1 MLSKKELEIQILCEE
16 FYKVLGGF
24 DNVIS
29 FEKKVDAENIKSAV
43 DMLERNYPEIFWL
56 NGYSYSYYNHTTEV
70 VFNTIH
76 NYKPETLKKMNTE
89 LYHKTKEIVRITNK
103 PTDYEK
109 ILAVHD
115 YLVSHTVYT
124 LPKSEKGRALPHTA
138 YGCMVEGKAVCAGYS
153 KAFKLLMKAFK
164 IECGICSGIARKES
178 HAWNYVKLGGNY
190 YWIDVTWDDPVCR
203 EKKSEFE
210 KWIQHDYFLLNDDM
224 IFRTRKLNKTG
235 DFVPSCYSVKDNYF
249 VRNKLFFKD
258 YKFAEIDKLL
268 SARVKEGRIEMMFES
283 KRDLQ
288 NAVRDLFENNHFW
301 NAKIFEAKN
310 GRKGGSV
317 SYQSND
323 DLYTLRIIFKI
334 NP

>member
-1 MLSKKELEIQILCEE
+1 M
-16 FYKVLGGF
+16 
-24 DNVIS
+24 
-29 FEKKVDAENIKSAV
+29 
-43 DMLERNYPEIFWL
+43 
-56 NGYSYSYYNHTTEV
+56 
-70 VFNTIH
+70 
-76 NYKPETLKKMNTE
+76 
-89 LYHKTKEIVRITNK
+89 
-103 PTDYEK
+103 
-109 ILAVHD
+109 
-115 YLVSHTVYT
+115 
-124 LPKSEKGRALPHTA
+124 
-138 YGCMVEGKAVCAGYS
+138 
-153 KAFKLLMKAFK
+153 
-164 IECGICSGIARKES
+164 
-178 HAWNYVKLGGNY
+178 
-190 YWIDVTWDDPVCR
+190 CR